1 MTRLLRPV
9 ALLLVAVAPLTTG
22 CVRQQRF
29 RFVPAVTACFPE
41 TMKATPVAGPKD
53 QKPSLDCRSALYK
66 MAFIEFDEQGRLF
79 DPEQS
84 KMATRLIEAEKA
96 RANGG
101 KIITVVYIHGWKNN
115 AAEAP
120 PGGKPKDVEKF
131 QGALSE
137 LGYRAAD
144 AAKKAGTAPAPVV
157 GIYLAWRG
165 KTLMGP
171 SWFTFT
177 SLWSRRNTANNIG
190 DGPDLAT
197 VLDGV
202 IDLTNKG
209 SATSRVLLIGHSFGA
224 RVLEHAIES
233 QRVRLFDR
241 IEGDAIVRPRVD
253 LVLYV
258 NSANDARLGMGR
270 VQALQASGLR
280 VHHPDFT
287 PEECAK
293 PAARADL
300 EKRAALC
307 RDYPLLVA
315 ITSTG
320 DSATKYLLP
329 LADTINGDRLKPELE
344 KQLPPLPTG
353 DGYANPAPSAGA
365 VRKAAAANL
374 AFLQS
379 HEAHEVPCPAIKP
392 AAAEPPKPVEAQID
406 EAVRRAVAEALGK
419 GEDPAAR
426 KAREAAESEKRRR
439 EEQERLYRTIH
450 PICGA
455 GDADCRFVFRTLGDT
470 PTCYQVDQ
478 RQVVSVPAPLVNA
491 EARPPIPKPPFN
503 RTPFWIMQVDPTVVK
518 DHGDIWNLSFVEL
531 LGQLMAPRRFFDAD
545 SPRMQLAAE
554 PSPK

>member
-1 MTRLLRPV
+1 MRRRLFIPCALALV
-9 ALLLVAVAPLTTG
+9 TGALLSTG
-22 CVRQQRF
+22 CVRQTRF
-29 RFVPAVTACFPE
+29 RFVAPVTACFPE
-41 TMKATPVAGPKD
+41 TANATPAAAPKD

-84 KMATRLIEAEKA
+84 KAATKLIETEKA
-96 RANGG
+96 RAKGG

-115 AAEAP
+115 ASEAA
-120 PGGKPKDVEKF
+120 PGGKPKDAEKF
-131 QGALSE
+131 QGALAE
-137 LGYRAAD
+137 LGYRAAE
-144 AAKKAGTAPAPVV
+144 AAKKTGAEPAPVV

-171 SWFTFT
+171 SWFTFV

-241 IEGDAIVRPRVD
+241 VEGDAIVRPRVD

-280 VHHPDFT
+280 VHHPDYK
-287 PEECAK
+287 PGECTG
-293 PAARADL
+293 PPTSTERADL
-300 EKRAALC
+300 EARAARC

-329 LADTINGDRLKPELE
+329 ISNTINGDRLKPELE

-353 DGYANPAPSAGA
+353 DAFADRTPSSGT
-365 VRKAAAANL
+365 VRKAAAAHL

-379 HEAHEVPCPAIKP
+379 HEAREVPCPPTKP
-392 AAAEPPKPVEAQID
+392 AAPREPPKPVEALID
-406 EAVRRAVAEALGK
+406 DAVQRAVAEALGK

-426 KAREAAESEKRRR
+426 KAREAAEAAKRRR
-439 EEQERLYRTIH
+439 EEQERFDRAMH
-450 PICGA
+450 PVCA
-455 GDADCRFVFRTLGDT
+455 VGDADCRFVFRTLGDT
-470 PTCYQVDQ
+470 PACYQVDQ
-478 RQVVSVPAPLVNA
+478 R
-491 EARPPIPKPPFN
+491 PPGPQPPFN
-503 RTPFWIMQVDPTVVK
+503 RTPFWIMTVQPTVMK
-518 DHGDIWNLSFVEL
+518 DHGDIWNLSFVEML
-531 LGQLMAPRRFFDAD
+531 AQLMAPRRFFDAD
-545 SPRMQLAAE
+545 APRMQLAAE
-554 PSPK
+554 PAPK